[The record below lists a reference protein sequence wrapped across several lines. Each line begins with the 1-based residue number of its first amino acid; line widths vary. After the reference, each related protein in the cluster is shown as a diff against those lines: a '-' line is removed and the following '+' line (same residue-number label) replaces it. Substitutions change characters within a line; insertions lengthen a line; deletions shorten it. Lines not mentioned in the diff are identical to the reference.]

1 MLLSQLM
8 VAPLRRLGVNKP
20 TPIEKVG
27 SQDSVLSSIGAFITG
42 ELPAHGN
49 TCRGNLSI
57 HSIPLCARSLSC
69 LGSLLAAGSV
79 PSP

>member
-1 MLLSQLM
+1 MLLLQLM

-42 ELPAHGN
+42 KLPATADVCIGISG
-49 TCRGNLSI
+49 CSI
-57 HSIPLCARSLSC
+57 C
-69 LGSLLAAGSV
+69 LILTREPGC
-79 PSP
+79 PRH